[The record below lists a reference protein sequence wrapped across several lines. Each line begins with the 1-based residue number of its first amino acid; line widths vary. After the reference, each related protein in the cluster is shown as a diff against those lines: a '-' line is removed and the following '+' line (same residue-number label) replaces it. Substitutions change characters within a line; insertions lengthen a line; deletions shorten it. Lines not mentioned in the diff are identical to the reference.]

1 MLWRVPSK
9 SASLFPWCKNLHCMF
24 WFCCSTRQSHLF
36 TVLSRQQQIHFKG
49 KGCWTRVCLGWK
61 FILHLKA
68 LIRWIPP
75 WYPWLF
81 PILWTLLFQSFGQK
95 LEALVTCS
103 AVHFWWLQSHL
114 GTQDERTEREKQQ
127 GSPPLGTISAPPSDQ
142 VLLPS
147 GFVSLQALL
156 SVSSII
162 AAKPPSLWNFLETF
176 QSLREHVLWGFSW
189 YLLFQG
195 MNNQYV
201 RREVFCRNTC
211 HELKRFCF

>member
-1 MLWRVPSK
+1 MISSLPSSALWDQSDPQMLSREASLGTHEQFLR
-9 SASLFPWCKNLHCMF
+9 SLFPK
-24 WFCCSTRQSHLF
+24 
-36 TVLSRQQQIHFKG
+36 IHP
-49 KGCWTRVCLGWK
+49 
-61 FILHLKA
+61 
-68 LIRWIPP
+68 PP

-162 AAKPPSLWNFLETF
+162 AAKPPSLWNFLETWKNRKKENKWIP
-176 QSLREHVLWGFSW
+176 SGPE
-189 YLLFQG
+189 Y
-195 MNNQYV
+195 
-201 RREVFCRNTC
+201 
-211 HELKRFCF
+211 